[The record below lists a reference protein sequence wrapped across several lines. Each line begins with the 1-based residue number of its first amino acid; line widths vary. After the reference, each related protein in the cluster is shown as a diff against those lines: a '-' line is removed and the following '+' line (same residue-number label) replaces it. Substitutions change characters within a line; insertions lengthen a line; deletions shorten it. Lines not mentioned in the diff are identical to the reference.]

1 MLSTKTV
8 TSDTLSLL
16 KELSP
21 LTEPL
26 GMRLVG
32 GTALALQLGHR
43 QSIDLDFFT
52 HNQID
57 QELLLQALRAK
68 WNITITN
75 RTPSILQTIINGIKV
90 DFVQYPYYEWIDNP
104 ITEDG
109 ITLASP
115 TDIAAMKINAIIGRG
130 SKKDFIDIFVLLQ
143 HFTLSDIIEFYK
155 KKYPDNSEY
164 MAMLSLTYFDDADI
178 QDTPTLFIN
187 DSWEQMKKHIVE
199 AVKQFQQS

>member
-16 KELSP
+16 KELST

-32 GTALALQLGHR
+32 GTALALQMGHR

-75 RTPSILQTIINGIKV
+75 RTKSILQTIINGIKV
-90 DFVQYPYYEWIDNP
+90 DFVQYSYYEWIDAP
-104 ITEDG
+104 VIEEG

-130 SKKDFIDIFVLLQ
+130 SKKDFIDIFVLLKR
-143 HFTLSDIIEFYK
+143 FTLSDILEFYK